1 MAAVLMTTLL
11 SAAMA
16 PSWLGRAPAALRVPA
31 IVSRGRPASMDLP
44 NIDGTGAF
52 RDVQV
57 RSRFRLF
64 FTAAVFFIST
74 SIPVRVDERANVFL
88 SCARTPFA
96 GVSLPAGRQGD
107 RF

>member
-57 RSRFRLF
+57 RARASAFFSRPLF
-64 FTAAVFFIST
+64 F
-74 SIPVRVDERANVFL
+74 
-88 SCARTPFA
+88 
-96 GVSLPAGRQGD
+96 
-107 RF
+107 

>member
-64 FTAAVFFIST
+64 FTAAVFFISRYLFPSGWTRELAWSPLLCSVRRSIHASWT
-74 SIPVRVDERANVFL
+74 SR
-88 SCARTPFA
+88 
-96 GVSLPAGRQGD
+96 
-107 RF
+107 

>member
-64 FTAAVFFIST
+64 FTAAVFFFS
-74 SIPVRVDERANVFL
+74 RVPFL
-88 SCARTPFA
+88 SKLFT
-96 GVSLPAGRQGD
+96 SLMMIFSQFHQINASDLSTG
-107 RF
+107 

>member
-57 RSRFRLF
+57 GSRFRLF
-64 FTAAVFFIST
+64 FTAAVFFKFQFCSRQGGRE
-74 SIPVRVDERANVFL
+74 SQRGHRF
-88 SCARTPFA
+88 CAPFA
-96 GVSLPAGRQGD
+96 GVSLPAGHQGD

>member
-64 FTAAVFFIST
+64 FTAAVFLF
-74 SIPVRVDERANVFL
+74 PVLFPSGRARELTYIYRVPVLRL
-88 SCARTPFA
+88 P
-96 GVSLPAGRQGD
+96 GVSMPAGHQGD

>member
-64 FTAAVFFIST
+64 FTAAVFFKFQFCSCQGVRESQRIFIACPCSVRRSIHASWT
-74 SIPVRVDERANVFL
+74 SR
-88 SCARTPFA
+88 
-96 GVSLPAGRQGD
+96 
-107 RF
+107 